1 MCHRKTRLCFLQ
13 ASAAWIK
20 GHSRCRLW
28 STQKAEQRDRDPD
41 SRESIPHTLCHK
53 VFNRWGGVL
62 CLAQMT
68 SALKKLGASWQS
80 LHFQHALPH
89 FAIWFFMLTL
99 TVRAFFLVGVTMWLN
114 VLCFYFEFILIKETF
129 HCIGSCMQTKMKRVL
144 NVILK

>member
-53 VFNRWGGVL
+53 VFNRWGGAMFSTDDKCSKETWSIVTEFALSARTTSL
-62 CLAQMT
+62 CNLI
-68 SALKKLGASWQS
+68 
-80 LHFQHALPH
+80 LHVN
-89 FAIWFFMLTL
+89 INCKG
-99 TVRAFFLVGVTMWLN
+99 FFLVGVTMWLN